1 MRKILL
7 AAVLLSATAYAQP
20 RNWTLADCISYAL
33 ENNISIKQSELNVQ
47 QKEIAVSTA
56 EGRRLPGV
64 SAGSSQN
71 FSFGR
76 GLTSDNTYANTNTT
90 STSFSIGAEVPIF
103 QGFDITNG
111 IKLSKLDLAAAT
123 SDLEKARDDIRVA
136 VAQAYVQILYSK
148 ELLQVARN
156 QVSID
161 RQQLDRI
168 TALMESG
175 RASGAE
181 VAAQKATLARST
193 LSETQAS
200 GNLRIALLD
209 LSQLLELG
217 SPEGFDIVTPSPG
230 VLEPGLLMNPDEIYA
245 EAVEIKPSVLSEKL
259 RLDYAAT
266 AIKRAKGGFLPSLS
280 LSGGLGTNFYT
291 ATGRP
296 SLSFGE
302 QLRNNFSQYVGLS
315 LNIPIFS
322 RFATRNQVRTAQLSF
337 QNQELQLENTR
348 KSLFKE
354 IQQAYYNAVTAQGK
368 CVSSREAAASAATAF
383 ELTKEKFENGKANST
398 EYDQSKNRWME
409 AESEFLQS
417 RYECLF
423 QTKLLD
429 FYRGK
434 DLDF

>member
-111 IKLSKLDLAAAT
+111 IQLSKLDLAAAT

-148 ELLQVARN
+148 ELLQVAHN

-291 ATGRP
+291 ASGRP

-302 QLRNNFSQYVGLS
+302 QIRNNFSQYVGLS